1 MAKKLLVVCDFELF
15 KKIEDELVKKF
26 SSGEGLSDT
35 FDLTSAF
42 SYEEATEKVSN
53 ERFDGV
59 VDLLVDTLPLG
70 EQPQFGGYADIK
82 SVSLD
87 KTITYI
93 PVSIF

>member
-15 KKIEDELVKKF
+15 EKIKDELVEKF

-35 FDLTSAF
+35 FELTFTF
-42 SYEEATEKVSN
+42 SYEEATKKVSN
-53 ERFDGV
+53 EQFDGAL
-59 VDLLVDTLPLG
+59 DLLVNTLPPG

-93 PVSIF
+93 PMSIF